1 MNSYLYAVKIAVNTR
16 FLLKD
21 KLEGF
26 GWFSYETL
34 RRITE
39 DHPEHEFHFFFDRKY
54 DEKFIFSS
62 NVVPHVLYPQARH
75 PILFKWWFDK
85 SVKRKLDK
93 INADIFVSPDG
104 YLSLSSNKK
113 QLAVIHDL
121 NFEHY
126 EDDLP
131 KNVQKYLTSYF
142 PKFAR
147 KATRI
152 TTVSEF
158 SKSDIVEQYNVSPS
172 KIDVAYNGVSD
183 VYKPITAESKQ
194 KQQEKLSKGSEYF
207 IFVGS
212 LHPRKNI
219 RRMLLAYDEFKKDSE
234 SKTKLLI
241 VGDRYWWNNEMNAA
255 FEGMQ
260 YKDDVLFEGHMSQK
274 DLALAVGAAKAMI
287 YVSYFEGFGIPL
299 IEAMKAE
306 IPVLTSNKTSLPEVA
321 ADAALIV
328 DPFSIDDI
336 RDGMTRLN
344 EDSNLRENLIEKG
357 RVRAKDFSWDKTAAE
372 LWKSIEKCLNS
383 K

>member
-54 DEKFIFSS
+54 DDKFIFSS
-62 NVVPHVLYPQARH
+62 NVVPHVIYPQARH

-85 SVKRKLDK
+85 SVKRRLEK
-93 INADIFVSPDG
+93 INADLFVSPDG
-104 YLSLSSNKK
+104 YLSLTSDKK

-131 KNVQKYLTSYF
+131 KNVQNYLTTYF

-152 TTVSEF
+152 VTVSEF
-158 SKSDIVEQYNVSPS
+158 SKSDIVEQYNVSPA
-172 KIDVAYNGVSD
+172 KIDVAYNGVSE
-183 VYKPITAESKQ
+183 VYKPISDEEKEMQKVKVAEGK
-194 KQQEKLSKGSEYF
+194 EYF

-219 RRMLLAYDEFKKDSE
+219 RRMLLAFDEFKKDS
-234 SKTKLLI
+234 SSLTKLLI

-255 FEGMQ
+255 FESM
-260 YKDDVLFEGHMSQK
+260 KFKEDVIFKGHMSQL

-287 YVSYFEGFGIPL
+287 YVSYFEGFGLPL
-299 IEAMKAE
+299 VEAMKAE
-306 IPVLTSNKTSLPEVA
+306 TPVMTSNKTSLPEVA
-321 ADAALIV
+321 GDAALIV

-336 RDGMTRLN
+336 RDGMSRLDN
-344 EDSNLRENLIEKG
+344 DQVLRQNLISKG
-357 RVRAKDFSWDKTAAE
+357 KERANDFSWDKTASE
-372 LWKSIEKCLNS
+372 LWKSIEKCLKS
-383 K
+383 E

>member
-26 GWFSYETL
+26 GWFTFETL
-34 RRITE
+34 KRLTE

-62 NVVPHVLYPQARH
+62 NITPHVLYPQARH
-75 PILFKWWFDK
+75 PILFKWWFEQ
-85 SVKRKLDK
+85 SVRRRLDK
-93 INADIFVSPDG
+93 INADLFVSPDG

-126 EDDLP
+126 EEDLP
-131 KNVQKYLTSYF
+131 KNVQKYLTNYF

-152 TTVSEF
+152 VTVSEF
-158 SKSDIVEQYNVSPS
+158 SKSDIVEQYNINPA

-183 VYKPITAESKQ
+183 IYKPLSN
-194 KQQEKLSKGSEYF
+194 QEKEEQRKKLSQGKEYF

-219 RRMLLAYDEFKKDSE
+219 RRMLLAFDEFRKENNS
-234 SKTKLLI
+234 TTQLLI

-255 FEGMQ
+255 YEGMAF
-260 YKDDVLFEGHMSQK
+260 KEEVLFQGHMSQK
-274 DLALAVGAAKAMI
+274 ELALAVGAAKAMV

-299 IEAMKAE
+299 VEAMRAE

-321 ADAALIV
+321 GDAALIV
-328 DPFSIDDI
+328 DPFSVDDI
-336 RDGMTRLN
+336 REGMQKL
-344 EDSNLRENLIEKG
+344 DSDEILRTSLVEKG
-357 RVRAKDFSWDKTAAE
+357 RLRAQDFSWDKTAKV
-372 LWKSIEKCLNS
+372 LWSSIEKCL
-383 K
+383 KEK

>member
-1 MNSYLYAVKIAVNTR
+1 VNSYLYAVKIAVNTR

-85 SVKRKLDK
+85 SVKRKLEK

-104 YLSLSSNKK
+104 YLSLTSERK

-131 KNVQKYLTSYF
+131 KNVQNYLTTYF

-152 TTVSEF
+152 VTVSEF

-172 KIDVAYNGVSD
+172 KIDVAYNGVSE
-183 VYKPITAESKQ
+183 VYKAISGAVREQQ
-194 KQQEKLSKGSEYF
+194 KEKLAKGCEYF

-219 RRMLLAYDEFKKDSE
+219 RRMLLAFDEFKKDSD
-234 SKTKLLI
+234 SVTKLLI

-255 FEGMQ
+255 YEGMK
-260 YKDDVLFEGHMSQK
+260 YKDDVIFEGHMSQK

-306 IPVLTSNKTSLPEVA
+306 VPVLTSNKTSLPEVA
-321 ADAALIV
+321 GDAALIV

-336 RDGMTRLN
+336 REGMDSLDGN
-344 EDSNLRENLIEKG
+344 ADLRETLIAKG
-357 RVRAKDFSWDKTAAE
+357 RIRANNFSWDKTAAK
-372 LWKSIEKCLNS
+372 LWESIEKCL
-383 K
+383 

>member
-1 MNSYLYAVKIAVNTR
+1 MKIAVNTR

-26 GWFSYETL
+26 GWFTYETL

-54 DEKFIFSS
+54 DDKFVFSN
-62 NVVPHVLYPQARH
+62 NVIPHVLYPQARH

-85 SVKRKLDK
+85 SVKRRLEK
-93 INADIFVSPDG
+93 INADVFVSPDG
-104 YLSLSSNKK
+104 YLSLTSDKK

-131 KNVQKYLTSYF
+131 KNVQNYLTSYF

-152 TTVSEF
+152 VTVSEF
-158 SKSDIVEQYNVSPS
+158 SKLDIVEQYNVNPA

-183 VYKPITAESKQ
+183 VYKAISMELKEQQQ
-194 KQQEKLSKGSEYF
+194 KKLSKGHEYF

-219 RRMLLAYDEFKKDSE
+219 RRMLLAYDEFKQDSG

-241 VGDRYWWNNEMNAA
+241 VGDRYWWNNEMNTA
-255 FEGMQ
+255 FEGMK
-260 YKDDVLFEGHMSQK
+260 YKEDVIFEGHMSQK
-274 DLALAVGAAKAMI
+274 DLALAVGGAKALV

-306 IPVLTSNKTSLPEVA
+306 VPVLTSNKTSLPEVA
-321 ADAALIV
+321 GEAALIV

-336 RDGMTRLN
+336 RDGMIRL
-344 EDSNLRENLIEKG
+344 DDDADLRESLIAKG
-357 RVRAKDFSWDKTAAE
+357 SVRASDFSWDKTANE
-372 LWKSIEKCLNS
+372 LWKSIEKCLYS